1 MLYLNRW
8 KSLVSLLA
16 VVGVA
21 CGVPPGLATTWE
33 EPEPG
38 LFTTGPYILLGKAG
52 QAFVA
57 VKSTDLKEPPR
68 VEWWVGDGARTV
80 VAAEEY
86 DDLWIT
92 TLEDLPVGDVI
103 SYRVRSIKGDTPPY
117 QFRVG
122 VEEGESFR
130 FAAFGDTRTGHS
142 VHRAVVEALARE
154 NIEFVLHTGD
164 MVERGGKQSQWDL
177 FFQIER
183 PLLVDRPILPSIGNH
198 DLGARQYYRRY
209 FMHRLWARNLRYYYH
224 DWGNLRI
231 VAMDGGIEC
240 RDGCTQYG
248 YVDRVLEQGAEQGKL
263 LVMML
268 HFPPYSSGDHGSH
281 LGVQEPVTQLA
292 KRHGVELVITGHD
305 HNYERTVEI
314 EGTTYIVSGS
324 AGAPIRAVRPQ
335 WFTAH
340 ARTEPHY
347 VLIDVEGHR
356 MTLRAVNLKG
366 EVFDTHIIEPN
377 PPQP

>member
-1 MLYLNRW
+1 
-8 KSLVSLLA
+8 
-16 VVGVA
+16 
-21 CGVPPGLATTWE
+21 
-33 EPEPG
+33 
-38 LFTTGPYILLGKAG
+38 
-52 QAFVA
+52 
-57 VKSTDLKEPPR
+57 
-68 VEWWVGDGARTV
+68 
-80 VAAEEY
+80 
-86 DDLWIT
+86 
-92 TLEDLPVGDVI
+92 
-103 SYRVRSIKGDTPPY
+103 
-117 QFRVG
+117 
-122 VEEGESFR
+122 
-130 FAAFGDTRTGHS
+130 
-142 VHRAVVEALARE
+142 
-154 NIEFVLHTGD
+154 
-164 MVERGGKQSQWDL
+164 
-177 FFQIER
+177 
-183 PLLVDRPILPSIGNH
+183 
-198 DLGARQYYRRY
+198 
-209 FMHRLWARNLRYYYH
+209 
-224 DWGNLRI
+224 
-231 VAMDGGIEC
+231 
-240 RDGCTQYG
+240 
-248 YVDRVLEQGAEQGKL
+248 
-263 LVMML
+263 MML